1 MFKFIMKSV
10 IGAVVMFSTVF
21 VLSACINSNDSTV
34 NAYDEKPKAV
44 KIAKSPL
51 TNIYRYTD
59 CKNKTVLY
67 MYSDAIATDRAST
80 EILKSDCAYETN

>member
-21 VLSACINSNDSTV
+21 VLSACINSNDTSV
-34 NAYDEKPKAV
+34 NAYENSNLIKLVETPSA
-44 KIAKSPL
+44 SL
-51 TNIYRYTD
+51 YRYTD

-67 MYSDAIATDRAST
+67 MYRQGIATDRAST
-80 EILKSDCAYETN
+80 EILKSECAYETN